1 MGFLV
6 QWASPLPQL
15 IPDKRANPGLAT
27 IQFQF
32 QPQGLAINEGAAWTA
47 ANAQGRDHPILQFA
61 RGQQT
66 MITFEAKLFAETITD
81 NIDDKI
87 TAMRN
92 SSKQLAPFG
101 RPPVWTFVWGS
112 IINETVVVES
122 VGNIRYDAIR
132 QDGSARG
139 VLFAITLLKYVPF
152 DIALTDPNAPLGGTF
167 FTRARHGDLWED
179 VALREYNDPLMGDL
193 LRRRNP
199 DLAEPGDVPGRVLSL
214 PPASTL
220 RLEAIEPLSI
230 PLRRTSAGLALRQG
244 VYELRGA
251 TRPSAIV
258 RQ

>member
-6 QWASPLPQL
+6 QWAPPLPEL
-15 IPDKRANPGLAT
+15 RPHPKANPGVAA

-32 QPQGLAINEGAAWTA
+32 QPQGPVLNEAASWVS

-66 MITFEAKLFAETITD
+66 TITFEAKLFAETITD
-81 NIDDKI
+81 NIQDKLD
-87 TAMRN
+87 ALRA

-101 RPPVWTFVWGS
+101 RPPVWIFVWGS
-112 IINETVVVES
+112 IIHETVVVES

-139 VLFAITLLKYVPF
+139 VFFAITLLKYVPY
-152 DIALTDPNAPLGGTF
+152 DIQLTDPNAPLGGTF
-167 FTRARHGDLWED
+167 FTRARDGDLWED
-179 VALREYNDPLMGDL
+179 VALREYGDPLMGDL

-199 DLAEPGDVPGRVLSL
+199 DLAEPGDEPVRVLSL

-220 RLEAIEPLSI
+220 RLEVIEPVSI
-230 PLRRTSAGLALRQG
+230 PLRRTTAGLALRQS
-244 VYELRGA
+244 VYESRGA